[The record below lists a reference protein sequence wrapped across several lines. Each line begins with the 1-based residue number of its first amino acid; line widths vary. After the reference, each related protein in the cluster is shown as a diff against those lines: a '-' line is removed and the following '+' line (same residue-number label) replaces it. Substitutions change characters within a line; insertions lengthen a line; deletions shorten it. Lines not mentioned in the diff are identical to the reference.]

1 MHRTMYTMKEKLA
14 HLDKAKAA
22 MENGTG
28 SFHSYA
34 KENGI
39 SRSTFYKW
47 AHTHGY
53 SEDSEQYKPSTPF
66 VKLGKQPEQQESES
80 RKLVLSGFGARIE
93 IILPG
98 SLLALLQE
106 IRIESST

>member
-1 MHRTMYTMKEKLA
+1 MHYTMYTMKEKLA

-34 KENGI
+34 DANGI

-47 AHTHGY
+47 VHVHGY
-53 SEDSEQYKPSTPF
+53 CEDSQKSKPGIPF
-66 VKLGKQPEQQESES
+66 VNLGKQPGQQES
-80 RKLVLSGFGARIE
+80 
-93 IILPG
+93 
-98 SLLALLQE
+98 
-106 IRIESST
+106 

>member
-1 MHRTMYTMKEKLA
+1 MKEKLA

-98 SLLALLQE
+98 SLLALLQG